1 MSAVVMGVI
10 RFVVGGLVVALVP
23 VVARH
28 LGPRPAA
35 ILMVVPA
42 ISLVSLAALWVGSG
56 PAQVQRVALAAL
68 PGLLPV
74 AVFLAAVA
82 VAVPL
87 RLPPW
92 AAFGGATLA
101 WAAASGALLW
111 LRS

>member
-1 MSAVVMGVI
+1 MTVV

-42 ISLVSLAALWVGSG
+42 ISLVSLAVLWASG
-56 PAQVQRVALAAL
+56 GPSQVQRVALAAL

-74 AVFLAAVA
+74 VVFLAAVA
-82 VAVPL
+82 VAVSL
-87 RLPPW
+87 RLPSW

-101 WAAASGALLW
+101 WVVASGAPRW